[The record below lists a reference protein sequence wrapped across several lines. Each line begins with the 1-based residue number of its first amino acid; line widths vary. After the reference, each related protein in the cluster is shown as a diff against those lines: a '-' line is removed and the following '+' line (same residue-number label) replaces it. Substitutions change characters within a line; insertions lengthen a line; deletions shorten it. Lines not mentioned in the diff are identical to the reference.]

1 MEKYRKMQNGKFCKK
16 EICRRIWTNQS
27 TVPGSYMRY
36 SKRKTILLPKK
47 STKKRDE
54 RTAKYRSKSSVNIY
68 MSKQLNE
75 YVHFNEISDC
85 IKISEKD
92 SNIRTVKSCL
102 ILFLESVLLSQF
114 STLVLFL
121 IRILVLRS
129 LQVRDVKYNY
139 TCILIES

>member
-1 MEKYRKMQNGKFCKK
+1 M
-16 EICRRIWTNQS
+16 
-27 TVPGSYMRY
+27 
-36 SKRKTILLPKK
+36 SKSMDKAIDGTRFLHAIFKIKTILLPKK

-68 MSKQLNE
+68 TSKQLNE

-129 LQVRDVKYNY
+129 LQVRDVEYNY